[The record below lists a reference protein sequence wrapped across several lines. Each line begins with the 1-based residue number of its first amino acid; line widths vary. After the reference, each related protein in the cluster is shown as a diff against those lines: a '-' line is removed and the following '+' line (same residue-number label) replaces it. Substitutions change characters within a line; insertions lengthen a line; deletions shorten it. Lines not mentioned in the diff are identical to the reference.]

1 MPLVLSRANWYGRVT
16 EGEAVTHVL
25 RPGRRGWV
33 QVVRG
38 AIEVNGQS
46 VSAGDGVAVRDEP
59 ELTVRSRADGSEVL
73 VFDLP

>member
-1 MPLVLSRANWYGRVT
+1 
-16 EGEAVTHVL
+16 
-25 RPGRRGWV
+25 V